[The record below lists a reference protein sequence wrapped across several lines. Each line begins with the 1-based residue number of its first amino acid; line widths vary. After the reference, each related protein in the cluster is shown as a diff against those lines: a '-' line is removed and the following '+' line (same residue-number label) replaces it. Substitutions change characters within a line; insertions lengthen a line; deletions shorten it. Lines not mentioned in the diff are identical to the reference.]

1 MPRNRAF
8 KPASLSQSLASAEAE
23 VAALTAGRLNRSR
36 VRAVDIPIARIR
48 PNPFQARQ
56 TFEGLEEL
64 AAAIR
69 AHGFTSRIRVRHDP
83 SDERYYQLVYGERRL
98 RAAELAGL
106 AELPCDVGEYSDE
119 DLLEVGPMENI
130 QREDLDPLEEA
141 WAFRTFITER
151 GYTQQRLADR
161 IGKDINYV
169 GRRLKLLETPDD
181 VQRMV
186 AQRSDTVMAALEIAR
201 LPTPELR
208 QPLIEQVIKGKMTKR
223 EVETRVREAAGISA
237 SLEDGTQQGAETVER
252 QTGGQAGTADQRPQP
267 EPVPGAIMLS
277 LERDMRTVRRIFS
290 GWNRDVAH
298 LDHERSQHLM
308 TFIEDHLQEVQRL
321 MDRIEGNR

>member
-8 KPASLSQSLASAEAE
+8 KPASLSQSLVSAEAE

-69 AHGFTSRIRVRHDP
+69 TQGFTSRLRVRHDP

-106 AELPCDVGEYSDE
+106 AEIPCDVGEYSDE
-119 DLLEVGPMENI
+119 DLLEVGLMENI

-141 WAFRTFITER
+141 SAFRTFIAER

-186 AQRSDTVMAALEIAR
+186 AQRSDTVMAALEKIGR
-201 LPTPELR
+201 
-208 QPLIEQVIKGKMTKR
+208 
-223 EVETRVREAAGISA
+223 
-237 SLEDGTQQGAETVER
+237 
-252 QTGGQAGTADQRPQP
+252 
-267 EPVPGAIMLS
+267 
-277 LERDMRTVRRIFS
+277 
-290 GWNRDVAH
+290 AH
-298 LDHERSQHLM
+298 
-308 TFIEDHLQEVQRL
+308 V
-321 MDRIEGNR
+321 